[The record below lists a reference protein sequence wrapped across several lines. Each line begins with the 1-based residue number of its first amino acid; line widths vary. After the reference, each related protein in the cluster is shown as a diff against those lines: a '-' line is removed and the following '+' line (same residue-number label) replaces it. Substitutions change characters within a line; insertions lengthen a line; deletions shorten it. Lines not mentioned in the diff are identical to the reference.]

1 MNLIFLGP
9 PGAGKGTQAERI
21 SREYGVIQISTG
33 DMLRRHMKQ
42 ETDLGKSAKNFIN
55 SGNLVPD
62 ELILEMIENELS
74 YQDLESGYL
83 LDGFP
88 RTIPQ
93 AEALDKMLIEKN
105 DKIDATLVLNVPNE
119 EIVQRLGGRRV
130 DVSNGKTFHMIYNP
144 PTEADNVD
152 PANLIQRDDD
162 KEETVRKRLKVYSDQ
177 TAPLIEYYENKGIAH
192 NIDGTG
198 NLPEVYNRIK
208 EILQRVQK
216 EKNK

>member
-33 DMLRRHMKQ
+33 DILRRHMRQ
-42 ETDLGKSAKNFIN
+42 ETELGNSAKEFIN
-55 SGNLVPD
+55 QGNLVPD
-62 ELILEMIENELS
+62 DLILKMIHNELE

-93 AEALDKMLIEKN
+93 AEALDRMLSARK
-105 DKIDATLVLNVPNE
+105 DKVDATLVLDVPSE
-119 EIVQRLGGRRV
+119 EIVKRLSGRRV
-130 DVSNGKTFHMIYNP
+130 DKKTGKTFHMVYNP
-144 PTEADNVD
+144 PRPEDNVD
-152 PANLIQRDDD
+152 PEDLYQRDDD
-162 KEETVRKRLKVYSDQ
+162 KEDTVRKRLSVYSEQ
-177 TAPLIEYYENKGIAH
+177 TEPLIDYYQKKGIAH
-192 NIDGTG
+192 IIDGTG
-198 NLPEVYNRIK
+198 NLPEVYDRIYK
-208 EILQRVQK
+208 ILQTVQS